1 MNTIEKIKDYI
12 EYFKNKNNIF
22 YRYIKGAE
30 KDSVI
35 YMGSIDYSPKVNEFI
50 NFFYNSDLV
59 DYDYATNIEKCCI
72 DCKKIHELIYDAD
85 MSLLK
90 SILTYYIRQE
100 RFCDGIIAMAID
112 NNVFENILEK
122 ILIYLSWQKI
132 LESLGD
138 KTIEL
143 KTIPKTNKTPI
154 WFSTYKEEDN
164 IYIDCA
170 KENVPSSK
178 ITTRR
183 KLIFKDFRNVYPLYL
198 KRENGESVSKEV
210 TKITLNQVYYFSLIK
225 HLE

>member
-22 YRYIKGAE
+22 YKYIKCTE
-30 KDSVI
+30 KDSAI
-35 YMGSIDYSPKVNEFI
+35 YMGGIDYTAKVNEFI

-59 DYDYATNIEKCCI
+59 DYDYATNIKMHCR
-72 DCKKIHELIYDAD
+72 DYNKLHELIYDAD
-85 MSLLK
+85 ISLLK
-90 SILTYYIRQE
+90 SILTYYIRQD
-100 RFCDGIIAMAID
+100 RFCDGMIAMAID
-112 NNVFENILEK
+112 NNVFENSLEG

-143 KTIPKTNKTPI
+143 KTVPKTNKTPI
-154 WFSTYKEEDN
+154 WFSAYKEEGN
-164 IYIDCA
+164 IYINCA

-178 ITTRR
+178 ITARR
-183 KLIFKDFRNVYPLYL
+183 KLTFKDFRNIYPLYL

-210 TKITLNQVYYFSLIK
+210 TKITVNQVYYFSLIK
-225 HLE
+225 HLA